1 MKNNSKDRDNTIF
14 SPTFRFL
21 VETGSDLIGVIDM
34 KGNYLFVSPSCEHI
48 LGYNSEFFIG
58 KNAFEF
64 IHPEDVPSALSSLE
78 SLQNQKT
85 VYLEPFRFKNA
96 RKEWRWIE
104 TIATNQLEN
113 SLINGIVVNSRDV
126 TEKKR
131 SAELLRLRELHEQE
145 EIQRRITDAVILAQ
159 EQERNII
166 SQELHDNVCQ
176 LLTTAKLYLDLLKGR
191 EEVVHPL
198 IHDTSDILKLT
209 IDQVRE
215 ISHAL
220 SYSSLEEAP
229 IKDSIKELVNHVNG
243 TLKTAFTLQMN
254 DINESMLSF
263 GLKLSIYRIIQE
275 QVNNILKHAEAEN
288 ALIRLKQE
296 GRQLHLEIT
305 DNGIGFDPSVRKKG
319 VGLKNIRSR
328 ADAYAGKLELVSSE
342 GMGCTLRIIF
352 DLCCPN
358 QQ

>member
-14 SPTFRFL
+14 SQTFRFL

-48 LGYNSEFFIG
+48 LGYTADYFIG

-64 IHPEDVPSALSSLE
+64 IHPDDIPAALSSLE
-78 SLQNQKT
+78 LLENQKT

-96 RKEWRWIE
+96 HKEWRWIE

-131 SAELLRLRELHEQE
+131 SVEQQRLRELHEQE

-159 EQERNII
+159 EKERNII
-166 SQELHDNVCQ
+166 SLELHDNVCQ
-176 LLTTAKLYLDLLKGR
+176 LLTTAKLYIDLVK
-191 EEVVHPL
+191 EQQKEIHPL
-198 IHDTSDILKLT
+198 IHDTLEIIKLS
-209 IDQVRE
+209 IKEVRE

-220 SYSSLEEAP
+220 SYSNLEEAP
-229 IKDSIKELVNHVNG
+229 IKDSIEELVNHVNG
-243 TLKTAFTLQMN
+243 TLKTEFSLQMN
-254 DINESMLSF
+254 EINDDLLSF

-275 QVNNILKHAEAEN
+275 QVNNILKHADAEN
-288 ALIRLKQE
+288 ALISLKQE
-296 GRQLHLEIT
+296 GRQLYLEIT
-305 DNGIGFDPSVRKKG
+305 DNGIGFDPSIRKKG

-328 ADAYAGKLELVSSE
+328 ADAYAGKLALISSE
-342 GMGCTLRIIF
+342 GMGCTLSITF
-352 DLCCPN
+352 ELCCPN